1 MKKNKII
8 LGIAGATILAS
19 SAIIGDPFSIPLID
33 EGVKSYAESGTEIS
47 NVEATAT
54 LTNNASRSKKMQR
67 IDSYNINFKVKQRV
81 NAGDKITFQ
90 LSNLNGFELQN
101 KKIVLKD
108 GTTVGTVRVAN
119 GNKQGYFDV
128 NGKTYFGRNLQNDA
142 HNDSYSAT
150 FISSFDKEFNDG
162 MKNYSPDTE
171 FKTEFEIVFNE
182 AAQNYNDMELNIA
195 VENASNVLGGANKD
209 YDNIAKINY
218 NGNTLAS
225 ATYHVPAMLL
235 STTPNKVG
243 PKPTTWDNAILS
255 SNGVDS
261 ATLGTFT
268 LFNNSQPLRNGDRII
283 LESKADSNFKY
294 DIKDLHNGQILD
306 LNHSIL
312 YDTENARANDNGMYI
327 FRSGVAHMRILELST
342 DRIVLELQN
351 DIPYSEAVGFHIP
364 VTLTNNSSFNST
376 NNTYDAKE
384 YVTLFSGETND
395 PEFHKTYVVNHKM
408 TVSGVGINSSGTII
422 KKKTTQWIDES
433 TNSPIKDSI
442 ISENTEAAGTID
454 GYTFV
459 RTDTDPQTG
468 NVVHYFNK
476 NNATTQKITIY
487 QDENNHELKR
497 VNGLDSEAETIQ
509 GYKFVSES
517 LNNDGNKV
525 RIYHKLS
532 TKFVGHDG
540 STESTIKIQDGLVDK
555 EEIAGYKFDRTAEE
569 NNGDRSHH
577 YNKLKL
583 LFQDESGAKIKDPGD
598 VANSNNPGE
607 IGGYKFLRVDTD
619 SNGNKVAVYHK
630 LITKFV
636 GHDGNTESTIKT
648 QDGLVDKE
656 EIAGYKFD
664 RTAEETNG
672 DRSHHY
678 NKLKLLFQDESG
690 AKIKE
695 PGDVANE
702 NNPGEISGYKFLRV
716 DTDSNGNKV
725 AVYHKLITKF
735 VGHDGNT
742 ESTIKTQ
749 DGLVDK
755 EELAGYKFDRTTE
768 ETNGDRSHH
777 YNQLY
782 TIFQDDQGRELKRV
796 KGLYSANN
804 PETIPGYKLILVKVD
819 ENGNKIPVYHKIMT
833 KFIGHDGQT
842 ENQLK
847 VVEGLVD
854 KEEIRDYH
862 FDRSEETQNGDR
874 IHHYNRL
881 LTISRDEGGSELN
894 RTSGT
899 SASENPVEIAGYK
912 LIRVDTDEN
921 GNKIPVYH
929 KIMTEFKRRLQN
941 GDLVKIKSVDGVKK
955 QEDLPNLHYS
965 NTETLSNGD
974 VIHFYDQ
981 RYTVNKLEDGL
992 ELSRFEG
999 GISEN
1004 SAPSI
1009 IPGYKLISGPTIADN
1024 LIDRI
1029 FVYHKLITKF
1039 VGHDG
1044 QTETILKT
1052 QDGTLDKEEI
1062 KNYKFDRTEILEN
1075 GDQVHHYTQL
1085 YTIYQDDS
1093 GKELKR
1099 IKGVDNADNPE
1110 AIPGYKL
1117 LLVKV
1122 DENGNKVPIYHKIM
1136 TKFIG
1141 HDGQIEKIIKESEG
1155 TLEKET
1161 IEDYRFDRTTTE
1173 NNGDIVHHYNRLET
1187 IYKDEAGT
1195 ELKRTSGIATANSP
1209 ETIPGYKL
1217 IRVDND
1223 ENGNKI
1229 PIFHKIVTKFVGV
1242 TDSGTES
1249 VIKTSEG
1256 VVEKESF
1263 ENYRFNRSETSNNGD
1278 QIHYYNRLYTIYK
1291 GDDNKILNKVDK
1303 IIKTLFTIPRFSG
1316 YQFIKTYNDQDEN
1329 KILYYHKLITR
1340 FVGHDGE
1347 VQEEL
1352 KQVVGTLEKE
1362 NFKDYRFNRTE
1373 KENNGDRVHHYSKL
1387 YTIYKTDSGEELK
1400 RVPGL
1405 DSSNTPEEIDG
1416 YKLLRVDS
1424 DQDGNKLP
1432 IYHKKATRFLTHFG
1446 SKYSVLKEMEGTLPS
1461 ETITGQKFIRS
1472 ETLANGDTIHHYNQL
1487 YTISKDESGLE
1498 LRRTNGV
1505 DGNFNEEIPGYK
1517 LVRIDVDENGNRV
1530 PIYHKIQTKLVYKD
1544 GDEIKVIKTSDG
1556 LSEKEDLS
1564 LFKYDSTDE
1573 AENGDRLHHYH
1584 KIFTILKS
1592 ESGDEISRL
1601 EGVVEN
1607 ITIPEG
1613 YKLMTSSIDE
1623 NGNKVATLHKIQ
1635 TRFVSTD
1642 VDKLINLKVQDGLSE
1657 VEAISDY
1664 KFKST
1669 TIDPENGDRLHHYE
1683 LLFTILRDDN
1693 GNEIEKIKGLV
1704 DPKEIHGY
1712 KLIKINFDNDG
1723 NKIPVYHK
1731 IQTHFIAENKGKQET
1746 LRVID
1751 GQHDK
1756 DELKGYRFKST
1767 VINSENGDI
1776 VHNYVTLYTIM
1787 KGEDG
1792 KILKE
1797 IKGIVE
1803 PETIPGYKLLKISED
1818 ETGNKV
1824 ALLHKIQTLFVLV
1837 EDGNQKTIKR
1847 SDNVL
1852 NAEVL
1857 DGYKLIKSETN
1868 KITGDIVHY
1877 YSKIDLSTS
1886 TGNNITNDNIVKE
1899 DSVNGSTKTNQKV
1912 ADKKE
1917 AIKTGVANSDPSLA
1931 GLSLIGLVGSLGAA
1945 KLSKVRFSKK

>member
-8 LGIAGATILAS
+8 LGITSATILAS
-19 SAIIGDPFSIPLID
+19 SVILGDPFSIPLID
-33 EGVKSYAESGTEIS
+33 KGVKSYAESGAEVS
-47 NVEATAT
+47 NLEASAT
-54 LTNNASRSKKMQR
+54 LTNNASKSKKMQR

-90 LSNLNGFELQN
+90 LSNLNGFELEN

-108 GTTVGTVRVAN
+108 GTTVGTVRVVN

-150 FISSFDKEFNDG
+150 FISSFNKEFNDG

-225 ATYHVPAMLL
+225 ATYHVPAMPL
-235 STTPNKVG
+235 STTPNKVDS
-243 PKPTTWDNAILS
+243 KPTTWDNAILS
-255 SNGVDS
+255 SSGVDS

-294 DIKDLHNGQILD
+294 DIKGLHNGQILD
-306 LNHSIL
+306 LSHSIL

-364 VTLTNNSSFNST
+364 VTLTNNNAFNST

-422 KKKTTQWIDES
+422 KKKTTQWVDES
-433 TNSPIKDSI
+433 TNSPIKDSTI
-442 ISENTEAAGTID
+442 AENTEVAGTID

-476 NNATTQKITIY
+476 NNTTTQKVTIY

-525 RIYHKLS
+525 RIYHKLI

-540 STESTIKIQDGLVDK
+540 STESTIKTQDGLVDK

-598 VANSNNPGE
+598 VAN
-607 IGGYKFLRVDTD
+607 
-619 SNGNKVAVYHK
+619 A
-630 LITKFV
+630 
-636 GHDGNTESTIKT
+636 
-648 QDGLVDKE
+648 
-656 EIAGYKFD
+656 
-664 RTAEETNG
+664 
-672 DRSHHY
+672 
-678 NKLKLLFQDESG
+678 
-690 AKIKE
+690 
-695 PGDVANE
+695 

-735 VGHDGNT
+735 VGYDGST

-755 EELAGYKFDRTTE
+755 EEIAGYKFDRTAE
-768 ETNGDRSHH
+768 ENNGDRSHH

-782 TIFQDDQGRELKRV
+782 TIFQDDQGHELKRI
-796 KGLYSANN
+796 KGLDAANN

-842 ENQLK
+842 ETQLK
-847 VVEGLVD
+847 LVEGLVD
-854 KEEIRDYH
+854 KEEIKDYR
-862 FDRSEETQNGDR
+862 FDRSEEVQNGDR
-874 IHHYNRL
+874 IHHYNKL
-881 LTISRDEGGSELN
+881 LTISRDESGSELN

-981 RYTVNKLEDGL
+981 RYTVNKLEDGS

-1093 GKELKR
+1093 GKELKM

-1122 DENGNKVPIYHKIM
+1122 DENGNNVPIYHKIM

-1141 HDGQIEKIIKESEG
+1141 HDGQIEKIIKEAEG

-1173 NNGDIVHHYNRLET
+1173 NNGDVVHHYNRLET
-1187 IYKDEAGT
+1187 IYKDESGR
-1195 ELKRTSGIATANSP
+1195 ELKRTSGIATANNP

-1217 IRVDND
+1217 IRVDTD

-1229 PIFHKIVTKFVGV
+1229 PIYHKIVTKFVGV
-1242 TDSGTES
+1242 TDSGSES
-1249 VIKTSEG
+1249 LIKTSEG
-1256 VVEKESF
+1256 LVEKETF
-1263 ENYRFNRSETSNNGD
+1263 ENYRFNRTENSNNGD

-1347 VQEEL
+1347 AQEEL
-1352 KQVVGTLEKE
+1352 KQSIGTLEKE
-1362 NFKDYRFNRTE
+1362 NFKDYRFDRTE

-1387 YTIYKTDSGEELK
+1387 YTIYKTDKGEELK

-1405 DSSNTPEEIDG
+1405 DASNTPEEIDG

-1432 IYHKKATRFLTHFG
+1432 IYHKKVTRFLTHFG
-1446 SKYSVLKEMEGTLPS
+1446 FKYSILKEIEGTLPS
-1461 ETITGQKFIRS
+1461 EIIKGQKFIRS
-1472 ETLANGDTIHHYNQL
+1472 ETLLNGDTLHHYNQL

-1498 LRRTNGV
+1498 LRRSNGV
-1505 DGNFNEEIPGYK
+1505 DGNFNEEITGYK

-1544 GDEIKVIKTSDG
+1544 GDEVKVIKTSDG

-1584 KIFTILKS
+1584 KIFTILKT
-1592 ESGDEISRL
+1592 ESGDEVGRL

-1613 YKLMTSSIDE
+1613 YKLMNSSIDE
-1623 NGNKVATLHKIQ
+1623 NGNKVAILHKIQ

-1642 VDKLINLKVQDGLSE
+1642 GDNLVNLKVEDGLTEIES
-1657 VEAISDY
+1657 ITDY

-1704 DPKEIHGY
+1704 DPKEIHDY

-1731 IQTHFIAENKGKQET
+1731 IQTYFISENKGKQET
-1746 LRVID
+1746 LRIVD
-1751 GQHDK
+1751 GQQDK

>member
-8 LGIAGATILAS
+8 LGITSATILAS
-19 SAIIGDPFSIPLID
+19 SVILGDPFSIPLID
-33 EGVKSYAESGTEIS
+33 KGVKSYAESGAEVS
-47 NVEATAT
+47 NLEASAT
-54 LTNNASRSKKMQR
+54 LTNNASKSKKMQR

-90 LSNLNGFELQN
+90 LSNLNGFELEN

-108 GTTVGTVRVAN
+108 GTTVGTVRVVN

-150 FISSFDKEFNDG
+150 FISSFNKEFNDG

-225 ATYHVPAMLL
+225 ATYHVPAMPL

-255 SNGVDS
+255 SSGVDS

-294 DIKDLHNGQILD
+294 DIKGLHNGQILD
-306 LNHSIL
+306 LSHSIL

-364 VTLTNNSSFNST
+364 VTLTNNNAFNST

-422 KKKTTQWIDES
+422 KKKTTQWVDES
-433 TNSPIKDSI
+433 TNSPIKDSTI
-442 ISENTEAAGTID
+442 AENTEVAGTID

-476 NNATTQKITIY
+476 NNTTTQKVTIY

-525 RIYHKLS
+525 RIYHKLI

-540 STESTIKIQDGLVDK
+540 STESTIKTQDGLVDK
-555 EEIAGYKFDRTAEE
+555 EEIAGYKFDRTVEE

-607 IGGYKFLRVDTD
+607 I
-619 SNGNKVAVYHK
+619 
-630 LITKFV
+630 
-636 GHDGNTESTIKT
+636 
-648 QDGLVDKE
+648 
-656 EIAGYKFD
+656 
-664 RTAEETNG
+664 
-672 DRSHHY
+672 
-678 NKLKLLFQDESG
+678 
-690 AKIKE
+690 
-695 PGDVANE
+695 
-702 NNPGEISGYKFLRV
+702 SGYKFLRV

-735 VGHDGNT
+735 VGHDGSD
-742 ESTIKTQ
+742 ESIIKTQ

-755 EELAGYKFDRTTE
+755 EEIAGYKFDRTAE
-768 ETNGDRSHH
+768 ENNGDRSHH

-782 TIFQDDQGRELKRV
+782 TIFQDDQGHELKRI
-796 KGLYSANN
+796 KGLDAANN

-842 ENQLK
+842 ETQLK
-847 VVEGLVD
+847 LVEGLVD
-854 KEEIRDYH
+854 KEEIKDYR
-862 FDRSEETQNGDR
+862 FDRSEEVQNGDR
-874 IHHYNRL
+874 IHHYNKL
-881 LTISRDEGGSELN
+881 LTISRDESGSELN

-981 RYTVNKLEDGL
+981 RYTVNKLEDGS

-1122 DENGNKVPIYHKIM
+1122 DENGNNVPIYHKIM

-1141 HDGQIEKIIKESEG
+1141 HDGQIEKIIKEAEG

-1173 NNGDIVHHYNRLET
+1173 NNGDVVHHYNRLET
-1187 IYKDEAGT
+1187 IYKDESGR
-1195 ELKRTSGIATANSP
+1195 ELKRTSGIATANNP

-1217 IRVDND
+1217 IRVDTD

-1229 PIFHKIVTKFVGV
+1229 PIYHKIVTKFVGV
-1242 TDSGTES
+1242 TDSGSES
-1249 VIKTSEG
+1249 LIKTSEG
-1256 VVEKESF
+1256 LVEKETF
-1263 ENYRFNRSETSNNGD
+1263 ENYRFNRTENSNNGD

-1347 VQEEL
+1347 AQEEL
-1352 KQVVGTLEKE
+1352 KQSIGTLEKE
-1362 NFKDYRFNRTE
+1362 NFKDYRFDRTE

-1387 YTIYKTDSGEELK
+1387 YTIYKTDKGEELK

-1405 DSSNTPEEIDG
+1405 DASNTPEEIDG

-1461 ETITGQKFIRS
+1461 EIIKGQKFIRS
-1472 ETLANGDTIHHYNQL
+1472 ETLLNGDTLHHYNQL

-1498 LRRTNGV
+1498 LRRSNGV
-1505 DGNFNEEIPGYK
+1505 DGNFNEEITGYK

-1544 GDEIKVIKTSDG
+1544 GDEVKVIKTSDG

-1584 KIFTILKS
+1584 KIFTILKT
-1592 ESGDEISRL
+1592 ESGDEVGRL

-1613 YKLMTSSIDE
+1613 YKLMNSSIDE
-1623 NGNKVATLHKIQ
+1623 NSNKVAILHKIQ

-1642 VDKLINLKVQDGLSE
+1642 GDNLVNLKVEDGLTEIES
-1657 VEAISDY
+1657 ITDY

-1693 GNEIEKIKGLV
+1693 GNEIEKLKGLV
-1704 DPKEIHGY
+1704 DPKEIHDY

-1731 IQTHFIAENKGKQET
+1731 IQTYFISENKGKQET
-1746 LRVID
+1746 LRIVD
-1751 GQHDK
+1751 GQQDK

>member
-8 LGIAGATILAS
+8 LGITGATILAS
-19 SAIIGDPFSIPLID
+19 SVILGDPFFIPLID
-33 EGVKSYAESGTEIS
+33 EGVKSYAESGAEIS
-47 NVEATAT
+47 NVEASAT
-54 LTNNASRSKKMQR
+54 LTNNASKSKKMQR

-90 LSNLNGFELQN
+90 LSNLNGFELEN
-101 KKIVLKD
+101 KKIILKD
-108 GTTVGTVRVAN
+108 GTTVGTVRVVN

-150 FISSFDKEFNDG
+150 FISNFDKEFNDG

-182 AAQNYNDMELNIA
+182 AAPNYNDMELNIA

-225 ATYHVPAMLL
+225 ATYHVPAMPL

-255 SNGVDS
+255 SSGVDS

-294 DIKDLHNGQILD
+294 DIQGLHNGQILD
-306 LNHSIL
+306 LSHSIL

-364 VTLTNNSSFNST
+364 VTLTNNNAFNST

-422 KKKTTQWIDES
+422 KKKTTQWVDES
-433 TNSPIKDSI
+433 TNSPIKDSTI
-442 ISENTEAAGTID
+442 AENTEAAGTID

-476 NNATTQKITIY
+476 NNTTTQKVTIY

-509 GYKFVSES
+509 GHKFVSES

-525 RIYHKLS
+525 RIYHKLI

-540 STESTIKIQDGLVDK
+540 STESTIKTQDGLVDK

-583 LFQDESGAKIKDPGD
+583 LFQDESGAKIK
-598 VANSNNPGE
+598 
-607 IGGYKFLRVDTD
+607 
-619 SNGNKVAVYHK
+619 
-630 LITKFV
+630 
-636 GHDGNTESTIKT
+636 
-648 QDGLVDKE
+648 
-656 EIAGYKFD
+656 
-664 RTAEETNG
+664 
-672 DRSHHY
+672 
-678 NKLKLLFQDESG
+678 
-690 AKIKE
+690 E
-695 PGDVANE
+695 PGDIANA

-755 EELAGYKFDRTTE
+755 DELAGYKFDRTAE
-768 ETNGDRSHH
+768 EANGDRSHH
-777 YNQLY
+777 YNKLKLL
-782 TIFQDDQGRELKRV
+782 FQDESGAKIKEPGDV
-796 KGLYSANN
+796 ANANN
-804 PETIPGYKLILVKVD
+804 PGEISGYKFLRVD
-819 ENGNKIPVYHKIMT
+819 TDSNGNKVAVYHKLIT
-833 KFIGHDGQT
+833 KFVGHDGQT

-847 VVEGLVD
+847 AVEGLVD

-899 SASENPVEIAGYK
+899 EASNNPEVISGYK

-929 KIMTEFKRRLQN
+929 KIVTEFKRRLQS
-941 GDLVKIKSVDGVKK
+941 GDLVTVKSANGVAEK
-955 QEDLPNLHYS
+955 ELIPNLMFDK
-965 NTETLSNGD
+965 TETLSNGD
-974 VIHFYDQ
+974 IIHYYNQ
-981 RYTVNKLEDGL
+981 LYTINKSEDGV

-999 GISEN
+999 GIFEN
-1004 SAPSI
+1004 SSSSI
-1009 IPGYKLISGPTIADN
+1009 IKGYKMVSGPTTESN
-1024 LIDRI
+1024 GDRVFI
-1029 FVYHKLITKF
+1029 YHKLITKF

-1075 GDQVHHYTQL
+1075 GDQVHHYIQL

-1141 HDGQIEKIIKESEG
+1141 HDGQIEKIIKEAEG

-1187 IYKDEAGT
+1187 IYKDESGK
-1195 ELKRTSGIATANSP
+1195 ELKRISGTAAANNP

-1217 IRVDND
+1217 IRVDTD

-1352 KQVVGTLEKE
+1352 KQAVGTLEKE

-1387 YTIYKTDSGEELK
+1387 YTIYKTDKGEELK
-1400 RVPGL
+1400 RIPGL

-1432 IYHKKATRFLTHFG
+1432 IYHKKVTRFLTHFG

-1573 AENGDRLHHYH
+1573 AENSDRLHHYH

-1642 VDKLINLKVQDGLSE
+1642 GDKLINLKVQDGLSE

-1731 IQTHFIAENKGKQET
+1731 IQTHFITEDKGKQET
-1746 LRVID
+1746 LKVLD
-1751 GQHDK
+1751 GNK
-1756 DELKGYRFKST
+1756 EKEELKGYRFKST
-1767 VINSENGDI
+1767 VINSENGDT
-1776 VHNYVTLYTIM
+1776 VHNYITLYTII
-1787 KGEDG
+1787 KGENG
-1792 KILKE
+1792 EILKE
-1797 IKGIVE
+1797 IKGLVD
-1803 PETIPGYKLLKISED
+1803 PETIPGYKLLKVSED
-1818 ETGNKV
+1818 ASGNKV
-1824 ALLHKIQTLFVLV
+1824 ALLHKIKTLFVLV
-1837 EDGNQKTIKR
+1837 ENGKQKTIKTAN
-1847 SDNVL
+1847 SAL
-1852 NAEVL
+1852 NSEDL

-1877 YSKIDLSTS
+1877 YSKIELSS
-1886 TGNNITNDNIVKE
+1886 DNNNITTNNVKE
-1899 DSVNGSTKTNQKV
+1899 DSINNPNKSTVKT

>member
-8 LGIAGATILAS
+8 LGITGATILAS
-19 SAIIGDPFSIPLID
+19 SVILGDPFSIPLID
-33 EGVKSYAESGTEIS
+33 EGVKSYAESGTEVS
-47 NVEATAT
+47 NVEASAT
-54 LTNNASRSKKMQR
+54 LTNNASKSKKMQR

-90 LSNLNGFELQN
+90 LSNLNGFELEN
-101 KKIVLKD
+101 KKIILKD
-108 GTTVGTVRVAN
+108 GTTVGTVRVVN

-142 HNDSYSAT
+142 HNDSYSAI
-150 FISSFDKEFNDG
+150 FISNFDKEFNDG

-225 ATYHVPAMLL
+225 ATYHVPAMPL

-255 SNGVDS
+255 SSGVDS

-294 DIKDLHNGQILD
+294 DIKGLHNGQILD
-306 LNHSIL
+306 LSHSIL

-364 VTLTNNSSFNST
+364 VTLTNNNAFNST

-422 KKKTTQWIDES
+422 KKKTTQWVDES
-433 TNSPIKDSI
+433 TNSPIKDSTI
-442 ISENTEAAGTID
+442 AENTEVAGTID

-476 NNATTQKITIY
+476 NNTTTQKVTIY

-525 RIYHKLS
+525 RIYHKLI

-540 STESTIKIQDGLVDK
+540 STESTIKTQDGLVDK

-598 VANSNNPGE
+598 VAN
-607 IGGYKFLRVDTD
+607 
-619 SNGNKVAVYHK
+619 A
-630 LITKFV
+630 
-636 GHDGNTESTIKT
+636 
-648 QDGLVDKE
+648 
-656 EIAGYKFD
+656 
-664 RTAEETNG
+664 
-672 DRSHHY
+672 
-678 NKLKLLFQDESG
+678 
-690 AKIKE
+690 
-695 PGDVANE
+695 

-735 VGHDGNT
+735 VGHDGST

-755 EELAGYKFDRTTE
+755 EEIAGYKFDRTAE
-768 ETNGDRSHH
+768 ENNGDRSHH
-777 YNQLY
+777 YNKLKLL
-782 TIFQDDQGRELKRV
+782 FQDESGAKIKEPGDV
-796 KGLYSANN
+796 ANANN
-804 PETIPGYKLILVKVD
+804 PGEISGYKFLRVD
-819 ENGNKIPVYHKIMT
+819 TDSNGNKVAVYHKLIT
-833 KFIGHDGQT
+833 KFVGHDGQT

-847 VVEGLVD
+847 AVEGLVD

-899 SASENPVEIAGYK
+899 EASNNPEVISGYK

-929 KIMTEFKRRLQN
+929 KIVTEFKRRLQS
-941 GDLVKIKSVDGVKK
+941 GDLVTVKSANGVAEK
-955 QEDLPNLHYS
+955 ELIPNLMFDK
-965 NTETLSNGD
+965 TETLSNGD
-974 VIHFYDQ
+974 IIHYYNQ
-981 RYTVNKLEDGL
+981 LYTINKSEDGV

-999 GISEN
+999 GIFEN
-1004 SAPSI
+1004 SSSSI
-1009 IPGYKLISGPTIADN
+1009 IKGYKMVSGPTTESN
-1024 LIDRI
+1024 GDRVFI
-1029 FVYHKLITKF
+1029 YHKLITKF
-1039 VGHDG
+1039 IGHDG
-1044 QTETILKT
+1044 QAETILKT

-1122 DENGNKVPIYHKIM
+1122 DENGNNVPIYHKIM

-1141 HDGQIEKIIKESEG
+1141 HDGQIEKIIKEAEG

-1161 IEDYRFDRTTTE
+1161 IEDYRFDRTTSE
-1173 NNGDIVHHYNRLET
+1173 NNGDVVHHYNRLE
-1187 IYKDEAGT
+1187 
-1195 ELKRTSGIATANSP
+1195 R
-1209 ETIPGYKL
+1209 
-1217 IRVDND
+1217 
-1223 ENGNKI
+1223 
-1229 PIFHKIVTKFVGV
+1229 
-1242 TDSGTES
+1242 
-1249 VIKTSEG
+1249 
-1256 VVEKESF
+1256 
-1263 ENYRFNRSETSNNGD
+1263 
-1278 QIHYYNRLYTIYK
+1278 
-1291 GDDNKILNKVDK
+1291 
-1303 IIKTLFTIPRFSG
+1303 
-1316 YQFIKTYNDQDEN
+1316 
-1329 KILYYHKLITR
+1329 
-1340 FVGHDGE
+1340 
-1347 VQEEL
+1347 
-1352 KQVVGTLEKE
+1352 
-1362 NFKDYRFNRTE
+1362 
-1373 KENNGDRVHHYSKL
+1373 
-1387 YTIYKTDSGEELK
+1387 
-1400 RVPGL
+1400 
-1405 DSSNTPEEIDG
+1405 
-1416 YKLLRVDS
+1416 
-1424 DQDGNKLP
+1424 
-1432 IYHKKATRFLTHFG
+1432 
-1446 SKYSVLKEMEGTLPS
+1446 
-1461 ETITGQKFIRS
+1461 
-1472 ETLANGDTIHHYNQL
+1472 
-1487 YTISKDESGLE
+1487 
-1498 LRRTNGV
+1498 
-1505 DGNFNEEIPGYK
+1505 
-1517 LVRIDVDENGNRV
+1517 
-1530 PIYHKIQTKLVYKD
+1530 
-1544 GDEIKVIKTSDG
+1544 
-1556 LSEKEDLS
+1556 
-1564 LFKYDSTDE
+1564 
-1573 AENGDRLHHYH
+1573 
-1584 KIFTILKS
+1584 
-1592 ESGDEISRL
+1592 
-1601 EGVVEN
+1601 
-1607 ITIPEG
+1607 
-1613 YKLMTSSIDE
+1613 
-1623 NGNKVATLHKIQ
+1623 
-1635 TRFVSTD
+1635 
-1642 VDKLINLKVQDGLSE
+1642 
-1657 VEAISDY
+1657 
-1664 KFKST
+1664 
-1669 TIDPENGDRLHHYE
+1669 
-1683 LLFTILRDDN
+1683 
-1693 GNEIEKIKGLV
+1693 
-1704 DPKEIHGY
+1704 
-1712 KLIKINFDNDG
+1712 
-1723 NKIPVYHK
+1723 
-1731 IQTHFIAENKGKQET
+1731 
-1746 LRVID
+1746 
-1751 GQHDK
+1751 
-1756 DELKGYRFKST
+1756 
-1767 VINSENGDI
+1767 
-1776 VHNYVTLYTIM
+1776 
-1787 KGEDG
+1787 
-1792 KILKE
+1792 
-1797 IKGIVE
+1797 
-1803 PETIPGYKLLKISED
+1803 
-1818 ETGNKV
+1818 
-1824 ALLHKIQTLFVLV
+1824 
-1837 EDGNQKTIKR
+1837 
-1847 SDNVL
+1847 
-1852 NAEVL
+1852 
-1857 DGYKLIKSETN
+1857 
-1868 KITGDIVHY
+1868 
-1877 YSKIDLSTS
+1877 
-1886 TGNNITNDNIVKE
+1886 
-1899 DSVNGSTKTNQKV
+1899 
-1912 ADKKE
+1912 
-1917 AIKTGVANSDPSLA
+1917 
-1931 GLSLIGLVGSLGAA
+1931 
-1945 KLSKVRFSKK
+1945 

>member
-8 LGIAGATILAS
+8 LGITSATILAS
-19 SAIIGDPFSIPLID
+19 SVILGDPFFIPLID
-33 EGVKSYAESGTEIS
+33 EGVKSYAESGAEVS
-47 NVEATAT
+47 NVEASAT
-54 LTNNASRSKKMQR
+54 LTNNASKSKKMQR

-90 LSNLNGFELQN
+90 LSNLNGFELEN

-108 GTTVGTVRVAN
+108 GTTVGTVRVVN

-225 ATYHVPAMLL
+225 ATYHVPAMPL

-255 SNGVDS
+255 SSGVDS

-294 DIKDLHNGQILD
+294 DIKGLHNGQILD
-306 LNHSIL
+306 LSHSIL

-364 VTLTNNSSFNST
+364 VTLTNNNAFNST

-422 KKKTTQWIDES
+422 KKKTTQWVDES
-433 TNSPIKDSI
+433 TNSPIKDSTI
-442 ISENTEAAGTID
+442 AENTEVAGTID

-476 NNATTQKITIY
+476 NNTTTQKVTIY

-525 RIYHKLS
+525 RIYHKLI

-540 STESTIKIQDGLVDK
+540 NTESTIKTQDGLVDK

-583 LFQDESGAKIKDPGD
+583 LFQDESGAKIKEPGD
-598 VANSNNPGE
+598 VANANNPGE
-607 IGGYKFLRVDTD
+607 ISGYKFLRVDIDSNGNKVAVYHKLITKFVGHDGSTESTIKTQDGLVDKEEIAGYKFDRTAEENNGDRSHHYNKLKLLFQDESGAKIKEPGDVANANNPGEISGYKFLRVYTD

-648 QDGLVDKE
+648 QDGLIDKE

-664 RTAEETNG
+664 RTAEEN
-672 DRSHHY
+672 
-678 NKLKLLFQDESG
+678 
-690 AKIKE
+690 
-695 PGDVANE
+695 
-702 NNPGEISGYKFLRV
+702 
-716 DTDSNGNKV
+716 
-725 AVYHKLITKF
+725 
-735 VGHDGNT
+735 
-742 ESTIKTQ
+742 
-749 DGLVDK
+749 
-755 EELAGYKFDRTTE
+755 
-768 ETNGDRSHH
+768 NGDRSHH

-782 TIFQDDQGRELKRV
+782 TIFQDDQGHELKRV
-796 KGLYSANN
+796 KGLDAANN

-819 ENGNKIPVYHKIMT
+819 ENGNKIPVYHKIIT

-847 VVEGLVD
+847 LVEGLAD
-854 KEEIRDYH
+854 KEEIKDYH
-862 FDRSEETQNGDR
+862 FDRSEEAQNGDR
-874 IHHYNRL
+874 IHHYSRL
-881 LTISRDEGGSELN
+881 LTISKDEGGTELN

-941 GDLVKIKSVDGVKK
+941 GNLVTVKSANGVAEK
-955 QEDLPNLHYS
+955 ELIPNLMFDK
-965 NTETLSNGD
+965 TETLSNGD
-974 VIHFYDQ
+974 VIHYYNQ
-981 RYTVNKLEDGL
+981 LYTINKSEDGI
-992 ELSRFEG
+992 ELSRVEG
-999 GISEN
+999 GIFEN
-1004 SAPSI
+1004 SPSSI
-1009 IPGYKLISGPTIADN
+1009 IKGYKMISGPTTESN
-1024 LIDRI
+1024 GDRVFI
-1029 FVYHKLITKF
+1029 YHKLITKF
-1039 VGHDG
+1039 IGHDG
-1044 QTETILKT
+1044 QAETILKT

-1075 GDQVHHYTQL
+1075 GDQVHHYIQL

-1141 HDGQIEKIIKESEG
+1141 HDGQIEKIIKEAEG

-1161 IEDYRFDRTTTE
+1161 IEDYRFDRTISE
-1173 NNGDIVHHYNRLET
+1173 NNGDVVHHYNRLET
-1187 IYKDEAGT
+1187 IYKDESGK
-1195 ELKRTSGIATANSP
+1195 ELKRISGTATANSP

-1217 IRVDND
+1217 IRVDTD

-1352 KQVVGTLEKE
+1352 KQAVGTLEKE

-1405 DSSNTPEEIDG
+1405 DSSNSPEEIDG

-1432 IYHKKATRFLTHFG
+1432 IYHKKVTRFLTHFG
-1446 SKYSVLKEMEGTLPS
+1446 SKFSILKEMEGTLPS
-1461 ETITGQKFIRS
+1461 ETIKGQKFIRS

-1517 LVRIDVDENGNRV
+1517 LVRIDIDENGNRV

-1544 GDEIKVIKTSDG
+1544 GDKIKVIKTSDG

-1613 YKLMTSSIDE
+1613 YKLMASSMDE
-1623 NGNKVATLHKIQ
+1623 NGNKVAILHKIQ

-1642 VDKLINLKVQDGLSE
+1642 GDKLINLKVQDGLSE
-1657 VEAISDY
+1657 VESFSDY

-1669 TIDPENGDRLHHYE
+1669 TVDSENGDRLHHYE
-1683 LLFTILRDDN
+1683 ILFTILQDDK
-1693 GNEIEKIKGLV
+1693 GNEIERLKGLV
-1704 DPKEIHGY
+1704 EPKDIPGY
-1712 KLIKINFDNDG
+1712 KLVKTIFDKDG

-1731 IQTHFIAENKGKQET
+1731 IQTYFITEDKGKQET
-1746 LRVID
+1746 LKVLD
-1751 GQHDK
+1751 GNK
-1756 DELKGYRFKST
+1756 EKEELKGYRFKST
-1767 VINSENGDI
+1767 VINSENGDT
-1776 VHNYVTLYTIM
+1776 VHNYITLYTII
-1787 KGEDG
+1787 KGENG
-1792 KILKE
+1792 EILKE
-1797 IKGIVE
+1797 IKGLVD
-1803 PETIPGYKLLKISED
+1803 PETILGYKLLKVSED
-1818 ETGNKV
+1818 GSGNKV
-1824 ALLHKIQTLFVLV
+1824 ALLHKIKTLFVLV
-1837 EDGNQKTIKR
+1837 ENGKQKTIKTAD
-1847 SDNVL
+1847 SAL
-1852 NAEVL
+1852 NSEDL

-1877 YSKIDLSTS
+1877 YIKIELSS
-1886 TGNNITNDNIVKE
+1886 DNNITTNNVKE
-1899 DSVNGSTKTNQKV
+1899 DSINNPNKSTVKT

-1917 AIKTGVANSDPSLA
+1917 AIKTGVANSDPSFA
-1931 GLSLIGLVGSLGAA
+1931 GLSLIGLVGSLGVA

>member
-8 LGIAGATILAS
+8 LGITSATILAS
-19 SAIIGDPFSIPLID
+19 SVILGDPFSIPLID
-33 EGVKSYAESGTEIS
+33 KGVKSYAESGAEVS
-47 NVEATAT
+47 NLEASAT
-54 LTNNASRSKKMQR
+54 LTNNASKSKKMQR

-90 LSNLNGFELQN
+90 LSNLNGFELEN

-108 GTTVGTVRVAN
+108 GTTVGTVRVVN

-150 FISSFDKEFNDG
+150 FISSFNKEFNDG

-225 ATYHVPAMLL
+225 ATYHVPAMPL
-235 STTPNKVG
+235 STTPNKVDS
-243 PKPTTWDNAILS
+243 KPTTWDNAILS
-255 SNGVDS
+255 SSGVDS

-294 DIKDLHNGQILD
+294 DIKGLHNGQILD
-306 LNHSIL
+306 LSHSIL

-364 VTLTNNSSFNST
+364 VTLTNNNAFNST

-422 KKKTTQWIDES
+422 KKKTTQWVDES
-433 TNSPIKDSI
+433 TNSPIKDSTI
-442 ISENTEAAGTID
+442 AENTEVAGTID

-476 NNATTQKITIY
+476 NNTTTQKVTIY

-525 RIYHKLS
+525 RIYHKLI

-540 STESTIKIQDGLVDK
+540 STESTIKTQDGLVDK

-598 VANSNNPGE
+598 VAN
-607 IGGYKFLRVDTD
+607 
-619 SNGNKVAVYHK
+619 A
-630 LITKFV
+630 
-636 GHDGNTESTIKT
+636 
-648 QDGLVDKE
+648 
-656 EIAGYKFD
+656 
-664 RTAEETNG
+664 
-672 DRSHHY
+672 
-678 NKLKLLFQDESG
+678 
-690 AKIKE
+690 
-695 PGDVANE
+695 

-735 VGHDGNT
+735 VGHDGST

-755 EELAGYKFDRTTE
+755 EEIAGYKFDRTAE
-768 ETNGDRSHH
+768 ENNGDRSHH

-782 TIFQDDQGRELKRV
+782 TIFQDDQGHELKRI
-796 KGLYSANN
+796 KGLDAANN

-842 ENQLK
+842 ETQLK
-847 VVEGLVD
+847 LVEGLVD
-854 KEEIRDYH
+854 KEEIKDYR
-862 FDRSEETQNGDR
+862 FDRSEEVQNGDR
-874 IHHYNRL
+874 IHHYNKL
-881 LTISRDEGGSELN
+881 LTISRDESGSELN

-981 RYTVNKLEDGL
+981 RYTVNKLEDGS

-1093 GKELKR
+1093 GKELKM

-1122 DENGNKVPIYHKIM
+1122 DENGNNVPIYHKIM

-1141 HDGQIEKIIKESEG
+1141 HDGQIEKIIKEAEG

-1173 NNGDIVHHYNRLET
+1173 NNGDVVHHYNRLET
-1187 IYKDEAGT
+1187 IYKDESGR
-1195 ELKRTSGIATANSP
+1195 ELKRTSGIATANNP

-1217 IRVDND
+1217 IRVDTD

-1229 PIFHKIVTKFVGV
+1229 PIYHKIVTKFVGV
-1242 TDSGTES
+1242 TDSGSES
-1249 VIKTSEG
+1249 LIKTSEG
-1256 VVEKESF
+1256 LVEKETF
-1263 ENYRFNRSETSNNGD
+1263 ENYRFNRTENSNNGD

-1347 VQEEL
+1347 AQEEL
-1352 KQVVGTLEKE
+1352 KQSIGTLEKE
-1362 NFKDYRFNRTE
+1362 NFKDYRFDRTE

-1387 YTIYKTDSGEELK
+1387 YTIYKTDKGEELK

-1405 DSSNTPEEIDG
+1405 DASNTPEEIDG

-1432 IYHKKATRFLTHFG
+1432 IYHKKVTRFLTHFG
-1446 SKYSVLKEMEGTLPS
+1446 FKYSILKEIEGTLPS
-1461 ETITGQKFIRS
+1461 EIIKGQKFIRS
-1472 ETLANGDTIHHYNQL
+1472 ETLLNGDTLHHYNQL

-1498 LRRTNGV
+1498 LRRSNGV
-1505 DGNFNEEIPGYK
+1505 DGNFNEEITGYK

-1544 GDEIKVIKTSDG
+1544 GDEVKVIKTSDG

-1584 KIFTILKS
+1584 KIFTILKT
-1592 ESGDEISRL
+1592 ESGDEVGRL

-1613 YKLMTSSIDE
+1613 YKLMNSSIDE
-1623 NGNKVATLHKIQ
+1623 NGNKVAILHKIQ

-1642 VDKLINLKVQDGLSE
+1642 GDNLVNLKVEDGLTEIES
-1657 VEAISDY
+1657 ITDY

-1704 DPKEIHGY
+1704 DPKEIHDY

-1731 IQTHFIAENKGKQET
+1731 IQTYFISENKGKQET
-1746 LRVID
+1746 LRIVD
-1751 GQHDK
+1751 GQQDK

>member
-8 LGIAGATILAS
+8 LGITGATILAS
-19 SAIIGDPFSIPLID
+19 SVILGDPFFIPLID
-33 EGVKSYAESGTEIS
+33 EGVKSYAESGAEIS
-47 NVEATAT
+47 NVEASAT
-54 LTNNASRSKKMQR
+54 LTNNASKSKKMQR

-90 LSNLNGFELQN
+90 LSNLNGFELEN
-101 KKIVLKD
+101 KKIILKD
-108 GTTVGTVRVAN
+108 GTTVGTVRVVN

-150 FISSFDKEFNDG
+150 FISNFDKEFNDG

-182 AAQNYNDMELNIA
+182 AAPNYNDMELNIA

-225 ATYHVPAMLL
+225 ATYHVPAMPL

-255 SNGVDS
+255 SSGVDS

-294 DIKDLHNGQILD
+294 DIQGLHNGQILD
-306 LNHSIL
+306 LSHSIL

-364 VTLTNNSSFNST
+364 VTLTNNNAFNST

-422 KKKTTQWIDES
+422 KKKTTQWVDES
-433 TNSPIKDSI
+433 TNSPIKDSTI
-442 ISENTEAAGTID
+442 AENTEAAGTID

-476 NNATTQKITIY
+476 NNTTTQKVTIY

-509 GYKFVSES
+509 GHKFVSES

-525 RIYHKLS
+525 RIYHKLI

-540 STESTIKIQDGLVDK
+540 STESTIKTQDGLVDK

-583 LFQDESGAKIKDPGD
+583 LFQDESGAKIK
-598 VANSNNPGE
+598 
-607 IGGYKFLRVDTD
+607 
-619 SNGNKVAVYHK
+619 
-630 LITKFV
+630 
-636 GHDGNTESTIKT
+636 
-648 QDGLVDKE
+648 
-656 EIAGYKFD
+656 
-664 RTAEETNG
+664 
-672 DRSHHY
+672 
-678 NKLKLLFQDESG
+678 
-690 AKIKE
+690 E
-695 PGDVANE
+695 PGDIANA

-755 EELAGYKFDRTTE
+755 DELAGYKFDRTAE
-768 ETNGDRSHH
+768 EANGDRSHH
-777 YNQLY
+777 YNKLKLL
-782 TIFQDDQGRELKRV
+782 FQDESGAKIKEPGDV
-796 KGLYSANN
+796 ANANN
-804 PETIPGYKLILVKVD
+804 PGEISGYKFLRVD
-819 ENGNKIPVYHKIMT
+819 TDSNGNKVAVYHKLIT
-833 KFIGHDGQT
+833 KFVGHDGQT

-847 VVEGLVD
+847 AVEGLVD

-899 SASENPVEIAGYK
+899 EASNNPEVISGYK

-929 KIMTEFKRRLQN
+929 KIVTEFKRRLQS
-941 GDLVKIKSVDGVKK
+941 GDLVTVKSANGVAEK
-955 QEDLPNLHYS
+955 ELIPNLMFDK
-965 NTETLSNGD
+965 TETLSNGD
-974 VIHFYDQ
+974 IIHYYNQ
-981 RYTVNKLEDGL
+981 LYTINKSEDGV

-999 GISEN
+999 GIFEN
-1004 SAPSI
+1004 SSSSI
-1009 IPGYKLISGPTIADN
+1009 IKGYKMVSGPTTESN
-1024 LIDRI
+1024 GDRVFI
-1029 FVYHKLITKF
+1029 YHKLITKF

-1075 GDQVHHYTQL
+1075 GDQVHHYIQL

-1141 HDGQIEKIIKESEG
+1141 HDGQIEKIIKEAEG

-1187 IYKDEAGT
+1187 IYKDESGK
-1195 ELKRTSGIATANSP
+1195 ELKRISGTAAANNP

-1217 IRVDND
+1217 IRVDTD

-1352 KQVVGTLEKE
+1352 KQAVGTLEKE

-1405 DSSNTPEEIDG
+1405 DSSNSPEEIDG

-1432 IYHKKATRFLTHFG
+1432 IYHKKVTRFLTHFG
-1446 SKYSVLKEMEGTLPS
+1446 SKFSILKEMEGTSPS
-1461 ETITGQKFIRS
+1461 EIIKGQKFIRS

-1573 AENGDRLHHYH
+1573 AENSDRLHHYH

-1642 VDKLINLKVQDGLSE
+1642 GDKLINLKVQDGLSE

-1731 IQTHFIAENKGKQET
+1731 IQTHFITEDKGKQET
-1746 LRVID
+1746 LKVLD
-1751 GQHDK
+1751 GNK
-1756 DELKGYRFKST
+1756 EKEELKGYRFKST
-1767 VINSENGDI
+1767 VINSENGDT
-1776 VHNYVTLYTIM
+1776 VHNYITLYTII
-1787 KGEDG
+1787 KGENG
-1792 KILKE
+1792 EILKE
-1797 IKGIVE
+1797 IKGLVD
-1803 PETIPGYKLLKISED
+1803 PETIPGYKLLKVSED
-1818 ETGNKV
+1818 ASGNKV
-1824 ALLHKIQTLFVLV
+1824 ALLHKIKTLFVLV
-1837 EDGNQKTIKR
+1837 ENGKQKTIKTAD
-1847 SDNVL
+1847 SAL
-1852 NAEVL
+1852 NSEDL

-1877 YSKIDLSTS
+1877 YSKIELSS
-1886 TGNNITNDNIVKE
+1886 DNNITTNNVKE
-1899 DSVNGSTKTNQKV
+1899 DSINNPNKSTVKT

-1917 AIKTGVANSDPSLA
+1917 AIKTGVANSDPSFA

>member
-33 EGVKSYAESGTEIS
+33 EGVKSYAESGTEVS
-47 NVEATAT
+47 NVEASAT
-54 LTNNASRSKKMQR
+54 LTNNASKSEKTQR

-90 LSNLNGFELQN
+90 LSNLNGFELLN

-225 ATYHVPAMLL
+225 ATYHVPAIPL
-235 STTPNKVG
+235 STTPNKVDS
-243 PKPTTWDNAILS
+243 KPTTWDHAILS
-255 SNGVDS
+255 ASGVDS

-306 LNHSIL
+306 LSHSLL
-312 YDTENARANDNGMYI
+312 YDTENARANDNGMYV
-327 FRSGVAHMRILELST
+327 FRSGVAHMRILELSS

-351 DIPYSEAVGFHIP
+351 DLPYSEAVGFHIP
-364 VTLTNNSSFNST
+364 VTLTNNNAFNST

-422 KKKTTQWIDES
+422 KKKTTQWVDES
-433 TNSPIKDSI
+433 TNSPIKDSTI
-442 ISENTEAAGTID
+442 AENTEAAGTID

-476 NNATTQKITIY
+476 NNTTTQKVTIY

-525 RIYHKLS
+525 RIYHKLI

-540 STESTIKIQDGLVDK
+540 S
-555 EEIAGYKFDRTAEE
+555 
-569 NNGDRSHH
+569 
-577 YNKLKL
+577 
-583 LFQDESGAKIKDPGD
+583 
-598 VANSNNPGE
+598 
-607 IGGYKFLRVDTD
+607 
-619 SNGNKVAVYHK
+619 
-630 LITKFV
+630 
-636 GHDGNTESTIKT
+636 TESTIKT

-695 PGDVANE
+695 PGDVANA

-735 VGHDGNT
+735 VGHDGST

-755 EELAGYKFDRTTE
+755 EEIVGYKFDRTAE
-768 ETNGDRSHH
+768 ENNGDRSHH

-782 TIFQDDQGRELKRV
+782 TIFQDDQGHELKRV
-796 KGLYSANN
+796 KGLDAANN

-881 LTISRDEGGSELN
+881 LTIFRDEGGSELN

-899 SASENPVEIAGYK
+899 EASNNPEVISGYK

-929 KIMTEFKRRLQN
+929 KIVTEFKRRLQN

-981 RYTVNKLEDGL
+981 RYTVNKLEDGS

-1009 IPGYKLISGPTIADN
+1009 ISGYKLISGPTIADN

-1187 IYKDEAGT
+1187 IYKDEAGK
-1195 ELKRTSGIATANSP
+1195 ELKRTSGIATANNP

-1217 IRVDND
+1217 IRVDTD

-1229 PIFHKIVTKFVGV
+1229 PIYHKIVTKFVGV
-1242 TDSGTES
+1242 TDSGSES
-1249 VIKTSEG
+1249 LIKTSEG
-1256 VVEKESF
+1256 LVEKETF
-1263 ENYRFNRSETSNNGD
+1263 ENYRFGRTENSNNGD

-1347 VQEEL
+1347 AQEEL
-1352 KQVVGTLEKE
+1352 KQSIGTLEKE
-1362 NFKDYRFNRTE
+1362 NFKDYRFDRTE

-1387 YTIYKTDSGEELK
+1387 YTIYKTDKGEELK

-1405 DSSNTPEEIDG
+1405 DASNTPEEIDG

-1461 ETITGQKFIRS
+1461 EIIKGQKFIRS
-1472 ETLANGDTIHHYNQL
+1472 ETLLNGDTLHHYNQL

-1498 LRRTNGV
+1498 LRRSNGV
-1505 DGNFNEEIPGYK
+1505 DGNFNEEITGYK

-1530 PIYHKIQTKLVYKD
+1530 PIYHKIQTKLVYKN

-1584 KIFTILKS
+1584 KIFTILKT
-1592 ESGDEISRL
+1592 ESGDEVGRL

-1613 YKLMTSSIDE
+1613 YKLMNSSMDE
-1623 NGNKVATLHKIQ
+1623 NGNKVAILHKIQ

-1642 VDKLINLKVQDGLSE
+1642 GDNLVNLKVEDGLTEIES
-1657 VEAISDY
+1657 ITDY

-1683 LLFTILRDDN
+1683 ILFTILQDDK
-1693 GNEIEKIKGLV
+1693 GNEIERLKGLV
-1704 DPKEIHGY
+1704 EPKDIPGY
-1712 KLIKINFDNDG
+1712 KLIKTNFDNNG

-1731 IQTHFIAENKGKQET
+1731 IQTHFITEDKGKQET
-1746 LRVID
+1746 LKVLD
-1751 GQHDK
+1751 GNK
-1756 DELKGYRFKST
+1756 EKEELKGYRFKST
-1767 VINSENGDI
+1767 VINSENGDT
-1776 VHNYVTLYTIM
+1776 VHNYITLYTII
-1787 KGEDG
+1787 KGENG
-1792 KILKE
+1792 EILKE
-1797 IKGIVE
+1797 IKGLVD
-1803 PETIPGYKLLKISED
+1803 PETIPGYKLLKVSED

-1899 DSVNGSTKTNQKV
+1899 DSVNGSAKTNQKV

-1931 GLSLIGLVGSLGAA
+1931 GLSLIGLIGSLGAA

>member
-8 LGIAGATILAS
+8 LGITGATILAS
-19 SAIIGDPFSIPLID
+19 SVILGDPFFIPLID
-33 EGVKSYAESGTEIS
+33 EGVKSYAESGAEIS
-47 NVEATAT
+47 NVEASAT
-54 LTNNASRSKKMQR
+54 LTNNASKSKKMQR

-90 LSNLNGFELQN
+90 LSNLNGFELEN
-101 KKIVLKD
+101 KKIILKD
-108 GTTVGTVRVAN
+108 GTTVGTVRVVN

-150 FISSFDKEFNDG
+150 FISNFDKEFNDG

-182 AAQNYNDMELNIA
+182 AAPNYNDMELNIA

-225 ATYHVPAMLL
+225 ATYHVPAMPL

-255 SNGVDS
+255 SSGVDS

-294 DIKDLHNGQILD
+294 DIQGLHNGQILD
-306 LNHSIL
+306 LSHSIL

-364 VTLTNNSSFNST
+364 VTLTNNNAFNST

-422 KKKTTQWIDES
+422 KKKTTQWVDES
-433 TNSPIKDSI
+433 TNSPIKDSTI
-442 ISENTEAAGTID
+442 AENTEAAGTID

-476 NNATTQKITIY
+476 NNTTTQKVTIY

-509 GYKFVSES
+509 GHKFVSES

-525 RIYHKLS
+525 RIYHKLI

-540 STESTIKIQDGLVDK
+540 STESTIKTQDGLVDK

-583 LFQDESGAKIKDPGD
+583 LFQDESGAKIK
-598 VANSNNPGE
+598 
-607 IGGYKFLRVDTD
+607 
-619 SNGNKVAVYHK
+619 
-630 LITKFV
+630 
-636 GHDGNTESTIKT
+636 
-648 QDGLVDKE
+648 
-656 EIAGYKFD
+656 
-664 RTAEETNG
+664 
-672 DRSHHY
+672 
-678 NKLKLLFQDESG
+678 
-690 AKIKE
+690 E
-695 PGDVANE
+695 PGDIANA

-749 DGLVDK
+749 DGLIDK
-755 EELAGYKFDRTTE
+755 EEIAGYKFDRTAE
-768 ETNGDRSHH
+768 EANGDRSHH
-777 YNQLY
+777 YNKLKLL
-782 TIFQDDQGRELKRV
+782 FQDESGAKIKEPGDV
-796 KGLYSANN
+796 ANANN
-804 PETIPGYKLILVKVD
+804 PGEISGYKFLRVD
-819 ENGNKIPVYHKIMT
+819 TDSNGNKVAVYHKLIT
-833 KFIGHDGQT
+833 KFVGHDGQT

-847 VVEGLVD
+847 AVEGLVD

-899 SASENPVEIAGYK
+899 EASNNPEVISGYK

-929 KIMTEFKRRLQN
+929 KIVTEFKRRLQS
-941 GDLVKIKSVDGVKK
+941 GDLVTVKSANGVAEK
-955 QEDLPNLHYS
+955 ELIPNLMFDK
-965 NTETLSNGD
+965 TETLSNGD
-974 VIHFYDQ
+974 IIHYYNQ
-981 RYTVNKLEDGL
+981 LYTINKSEDGV

-999 GISEN
+999 GIFEN
-1004 SAPSI
+1004 SSSSI
-1009 IPGYKLISGPTIADN
+1009 IKGYKMVSGPTTESN
-1024 LIDRI
+1024 GDRVFI
-1029 FVYHKLITKF
+1029 YHKLITKF

-1075 GDQVHHYTQL
+1075 GDQVHHYIQL

-1141 HDGQIEKIIKESEG
+1141 HDGQIEKIIKEAEG

-1187 IYKDEAGT
+1187 IYKDESGK
-1195 ELKRTSGIATANSP
+1195 ELKRISGTAAANNP

-1217 IRVDND
+1217 IRVDTD

-1352 KQVVGTLEKE
+1352 KQAVGTLEKE

-1387 YTIYKTDSGEELK
+1387 YTIYKTDKGEELK
-1400 RVPGL
+1400 RIPGL

-1432 IYHKKATRFLTHFG
+1432 IYHKKVTRFLTHFG

-1573 AENGDRLHHYH
+1573 AENSDRLHHYH

-1642 VDKLINLKVQDGLSE
+1642 GDKLINLKVQDGLSE

-1731 IQTHFIAENKGKQET
+1731 IQTHFITEDKGKQET
-1746 LRVID
+1746 LKVLD
-1751 GQHDK
+1751 GNK
-1756 DELKGYRFKST
+1756 EKEELKGYRFKST
-1767 VINSENGDI
+1767 VINSENGDT
-1776 VHNYVTLYTIM
+1776 VHNYITLYTII
-1787 KGEDG
+1787 KGENG
-1792 KILKE
+1792 EILKE
-1797 IKGIVE
+1797 IKGLVD
-1803 PETIPGYKLLKISED
+1803 PETIPGYKLLKVSED
-1818 ETGNKV
+1818 ASGNKV
-1824 ALLHKIQTLFVLV
+1824 ALLHKIKTLFVLV
-1837 EDGNQKTIKR
+1837 ENGKQKTIKTAN
-1847 SDNVL
+1847 SAL
-1852 NAEVL
+1852 NSEDL

-1877 YSKIDLSTS
+1877 YSKIELSS
-1886 TGNNITNDNIVKE
+1886 DNNNITTNNVKE
-1899 DSVNGSTKTNQKV
+1899 DSINNPNKSTVKT

>member
-8 LGIAGATILAS
+8 LGITSATILAS
-19 SAIIGDPFSIPLID
+19 SVILGDPFSIPLID
-33 EGVKSYAESGTEIS
+33 KGVKSYAESGAEVS
-47 NVEATAT
+47 NLEASAT
-54 LTNNASRSKKMQR
+54 LTNNASKSKKMQR

-90 LSNLNGFELQN
+90 LSNLNGFELEN

-108 GTTVGTVRVAN
+108 GTTVGTVRVVN

-150 FISSFDKEFNDG
+150 FISSFNKEFNDG

-225 ATYHVPAMLL
+225 ATYHVPAMPL

-255 SNGVDS
+255 SSGVDS

-294 DIKDLHNGQILD
+294 DIKGLHNGQILD
-306 LNHSIL
+306 LSHSIL

-364 VTLTNNSSFNST
+364 VTLTNNNAFNST

-422 KKKTTQWIDES
+422 KKKTTQWVDES
-433 TNSPIKDSI
+433 TNSPIKDSTI
-442 ISENTEAAGTID
+442 AENTEVAGTID

-476 NNATTQKITIY
+476 NNTTTQKVTIY

-525 RIYHKLS
+525 RIYHKLI

-540 STESTIKIQDGLVDK
+540 STESTIKTQDGLVDKEEIAGYKFDRTVEENNGDRSHHYNKLKLLFQDESGAKIKDPGDVANANNPGEISGYKFLRVDTDSNGNKVAVYHKLITKFVGYDGSTESTIKTQDGLVDK

-607 IGGYKFLRVDTD
+607 I
-619 SNGNKVAVYHK
+619 
-630 LITKFV
+630 
-636 GHDGNTESTIKT
+636 
-648 QDGLVDKE
+648 
-656 EIAGYKFD
+656 
-664 RTAEETNG
+664 
-672 DRSHHY
+672 
-678 NKLKLLFQDESG
+678 
-690 AKIKE
+690 
-695 PGDVANE
+695 
-702 NNPGEISGYKFLRV
+702 SGYKFLRV

-735 VGHDGNT
+735 VGHDGSD

-755 EELAGYKFDRTTE
+755 EEIAGYKFDRTAE
-768 ETNGDRSHH
+768 ENNGDRSHH

-782 TIFQDDQGRELKRV
+782 TIFQDDQGHELKRI
-796 KGLYSANN
+796 KGLDAANN

-842 ENQLK
+842 ETQLK
-847 VVEGLVD
+847 LVEGLVD
-854 KEEIRDYH
+854 KEEIKDYR
-862 FDRSEETQNGDR
+862 FDRSEEVQNGDR
-874 IHHYNRL
+874 IHHYNKL
-881 LTISRDEGGSELN
+881 LTISRDESGSELN

-981 RYTVNKLEDGL
+981 RYTVNKLEDGS

-1122 DENGNKVPIYHKIM
+1122 DENGNNVPIYHKIM

-1141 HDGQIEKIIKESEG
+1141 HDGQIEKIIKEAEG

-1173 NNGDIVHHYNRLET
+1173 NNGDVVHHYNRLET
-1187 IYKDEAGT
+1187 IYKDESGR
-1195 ELKRTSGIATANSP
+1195 ELKRTSGIATANNP

-1217 IRVDND
+1217 IRVDTD

-1229 PIFHKIVTKFVGV
+1229 PIYHKIVTKFVGV
-1242 TDSGTES
+1242 TDSGSES
-1249 VIKTSEG
+1249 LIKTSEG
-1256 VVEKESF
+1256 LVEKETF
-1263 ENYRFNRSETSNNGD
+1263 ENYRFNRTENSNNGD

-1347 VQEEL
+1347 AQEEL
-1352 KQVVGTLEKE
+1352 KQSIGTLEKE
-1362 NFKDYRFNRTE
+1362 NFKDYRFDRTE

-1387 YTIYKTDSGEELK
+1387 YTIYKTDKGEELK

-1405 DSSNTPEEIDG
+1405 DASNTPEEIDG

-1461 ETITGQKFIRS
+1461 EIIKGQKFIRS
-1472 ETLANGDTIHHYNQL
+1472 ETLLNGDTLHHYNQL

-1498 LRRTNGV
+1498 LRRSNGV
-1505 DGNFNEEIPGYK
+1505 DGNFNEEITGYK

-1544 GDEIKVIKTSDG
+1544 GDEVKVIKTSDG

-1584 KIFTILKS
+1584 KIFTILKT
-1592 ESGDEISRL
+1592 ESGDEVGRL

-1613 YKLMTSSIDE
+1613 YKLMNSSIDE
-1623 NGNKVATLHKIQ
+1623 NSNKVAILHKIQ

-1642 VDKLINLKVQDGLSE
+1642 GDNLVNLKVEDGLTEIES
-1657 VEAISDY
+1657 ITDY

-1693 GNEIEKIKGLV
+1693 GNEIEKLKGLV
-1704 DPKEIHGY
+1704 DPKEIHDY

-1731 IQTHFIAENKGKQET
+1731 IQTYFISENKGKQET
-1746 LRVID
+1746 LRIVD
-1751 GQHDK
+1751 GQQDK

>member
-8 LGIAGATILAS
+8 LGITSATILAS
-19 SAIIGDPFSIPLID
+19 SVILGDPFSIPLID
-33 EGVKSYAESGTEIS
+33 KGVKSYAESGAEVS
-47 NVEATAT
+47 NLEASAT
-54 LTNNASRSKKMQR
+54 LTNNASKSKKMQR

-90 LSNLNGFELQN
+90 LSNLNGFELEN

-108 GTTVGTVRVAN
+108 GTTVGTVRVVN

-150 FISSFDKEFNDG
+150 FISSFNKEFNDG

-225 ATYHVPAMLL
+225 ATYHVPAMPL

-255 SNGVDS
+255 SSGVDS

-294 DIKDLHNGQILD
+294 DIKGLHNGQILD
-306 LNHSIL
+306 LSHSIL

-364 VTLTNNSSFNST
+364 VTLTNNNAFNST

-422 KKKTTQWIDES
+422 KKKTTQWVDES
-433 TNSPIKDSI
+433 TNSPIKDSTI
-442 ISENTEAAGTID
+442 AENTEVAGTID

-459 RTDTDPQTG
+459 RTDTVPQTG

-476 NNATTQKITIY
+476 NNTTTQKVTIY

-525 RIYHKLS
+525 RIYHKLI

-540 STESTIKIQDGLVDK
+540 STESTIKTQDGLVDK

-598 VANSNNPGE
+598 VAN
-607 IGGYKFLRVDTD
+607 
-619 SNGNKVAVYHK
+619 A
-630 LITKFV
+630 
-636 GHDGNTESTIKT
+636 
-648 QDGLVDKE
+648 
-656 EIAGYKFD
+656 
-664 RTAEETNG
+664 
-672 DRSHHY
+672 
-678 NKLKLLFQDESG
+678 
-690 AKIKE
+690 
-695 PGDVANE
+695 

-735 VGHDGNT
+735 VGYDGST

-755 EELAGYKFDRTTE
+755 EEIAGYKFDRTAE
-768 ETNGDRSHH
+768 ENNGDRSHH

-782 TIFQDDQGRELKRV
+782 TIFQDDQGHELKRI
-796 KGLYSANN
+796 KGLDAANN

-842 ENQLK
+842 ETQLK
-847 VVEGLVD
+847 LVEGLVD
-854 KEEIRDYH
+854 KEEIKDYR
-862 FDRSEETQNGDR
+862 FDRSEEVQNGDR
-874 IHHYNRL
+874 IHHYNKL
-881 LTISRDEGGSELN
+881 LTISRDESGSELN

-981 RYTVNKLEDGL
+981 RYTVNKLEDGS

-1122 DENGNKVPIYHKIM
+1122 DENGNNVPIYHKIM

-1141 HDGQIEKIIKESEG
+1141 HDGQIEKIIKEAEG

-1173 NNGDIVHHYNRLET
+1173 NNGDVVHHYNRLET
-1187 IYKDEAGT
+1187 IYKDESGR
-1195 ELKRTSGIATANSP
+1195 ELKRTSGIATANNP

-1217 IRVDND
+1217 IRVDTD

-1229 PIFHKIVTKFVGV
+1229 PIYHKIVTKFVGV
-1242 TDSGTES
+1242 TDSGSES
-1249 VIKTSEG
+1249 LIKTSEG
-1256 VVEKESF
+1256 LVEKETF
-1263 ENYRFNRSETSNNGD
+1263 ENYRFNRTENSNNGD

-1347 VQEEL
+1347 AQEEL
-1352 KQVVGTLEKE
+1352 KQSIGTLEKE
-1362 NFKDYRFNRTE
+1362 NFKDYRFDRTE

-1387 YTIYKTDSGEELK
+1387 YTIYKTDKGEELK

-1405 DSSNTPEEIDG
+1405 DASNTPEEIDG

-1461 ETITGQKFIRS
+1461 EIIKGQKFIRS
-1472 ETLANGDTIHHYNQL
+1472 ETLLNGDTLHHYNQL

-1498 LRRTNGV
+1498 LRRSNGV
-1505 DGNFNEEIPGYK
+1505 DGNFNEEITGYK

-1544 GDEIKVIKTSDG
+1544 GDEVKVIKTSDG

-1584 KIFTILKS
+1584 KIFTILKT
-1592 ESGDEISRL
+1592 ESGDEVGRL

-1613 YKLMTSSIDE
+1613 YKLMNSSIDE
-1623 NGNKVATLHKIQ
+1623 NSNKVAILHKIQ

-1642 VDKLINLKVQDGLSE
+1642 GDNLVNLKVEDGLTEIES
-1657 VEAISDY
+1657 ITDY

-1693 GNEIEKIKGLV
+1693 GNEIEKLKGLV
-1704 DPKEIHGY
+1704 DPKEIHDY

-1731 IQTHFIAENKGKQET
+1731 IQTYFISENKGKQET
-1746 LRVID
+1746 LRIVD
-1751 GQHDK
+1751 GQQDK

>member
-33 EGVKSYAESGTEIS
+33 EGVKSYAESGTEVS

-54 LTNNASRSKKMQR
+54 LTNNVSRSKKMQR

-225 ATYHVPAMLL
+225 ATYHVPAIPL

-268 LFNNSQPLRNGDRII
+268 LFNNSQPLRKGDRII

-395 PEFHKTYVVNHKM
+395 PEFHKTYVVNHEM

-442 ISENTEAAGTID
+442 IAENTEAAGTID

-476 NNATTQKITIY
+476 NNTTTQKVTIY

-497 VNGLDSEAETIQ
+497 VNGLDSDAETIQ

-517 LNNDGNKV
+517 LNNDGNKI
-525 RIYHKLS
+525 RI
-532 TKFVGHDG
+532 
-540 STESTIKIQDGLVDK
+540 
-555 EEIAGYKFDRTAEE
+555 
-569 NNGDRSHH
+569 
-577 YNKLKL
+577 
-583 LFQDESGAKIKDPGD
+583 
-598 VANSNNPGE
+598 
-607 IGGYKFLRVDTD
+607 
-619 SNGNKVAVYHK
+619 YHK

-656 EIAGYKFD
+656 ELAGYKFD

-735 VGHDGNT
+735 VGHDGST

-749 DGLVDK
+749 DGLADK
-755 EELAGYKFDRTTE
+755 EEIAGYKFDRTAE

-782 TIFQDDQGRELKRV
+782 TIFQDDQGHELKRV
-796 KGLYSANN
+796 KGLDSANN

-833 KFIGHDGQT
+833 KFIGHDAQT

-899 SASENPVEIAGYK
+899 EASNNPEVISGYK

-929 KIMTEFKRRLQN
+929 KIVTEFKRRLQN

-981 RYTVNKLEDGL
+981 RYTVNKLEDGS

-1024 LIDRI
+1024 LIDRVFI
-1029 FVYHKLITKF
+1029 YHKLITKF
-1039 VGHDG
+1039 IGHDG
-1044 QTETILKT
+1044 QTEMALKT
-1052 QDGTLDKEEI
+1052 RDGILDKEEI

-1075 GDQVHHYTQL
+1075 GDQVHHYIQL

-1141 HDGQIEKIIKESEG
+1141 HDGQIEKIIKEAEG

-1187 IYKDEAGT
+1187 IYKDESGR
-1195 ELKRTSGIATANSP
+1195 ELKRTSGIATANNP

-1217 IRVDND
+1217 IRVDTD
-1223 ENGNKI
+1223 ENDNKI
-1229 PIFHKIVTKFVGV
+1229 PIYHKIVTKFVGV
-1242 TDSGTES
+1242 TDSGSES
-1249 VIKTSEG
+1249 LIKTSEG
-1256 VVEKESF
+1256 LVEKETF
-1263 ENYRFNRSETSNNGD
+1263 ENYRFNRTENSNNGD

-1347 VQEEL
+1347 AQEEL
-1352 KQVVGTLEKE
+1352 KQSIGTLEKE
-1362 NFKDYRFNRTE
+1362 NFKDYRFDRTE

-1387 YTIYKTDSGEELK
+1387 YTIYKTDKGEELK

-1405 DSSNTPEEIDG
+1405 DASNTPEEIDG

-1461 ETITGQKFIRS
+1461 EIIKGQKFIRS
-1472 ETLANGDTIHHYNQL
+1472 ETLLNGDTLHHYNQL

-1498 LRRTNGV
+1498 LRRSNGV
-1505 DGNFNEEIPGYK
+1505 DGNFNEEITGYK

-1530 PIYHKIQTKLVYKD
+1530 PIYHKIQTKLVYKN
-1544 GDEIKVIKTSDG
+1544 GDEVKVIKTSDG

-1584 KIFTILKS
+1584 KIFTILKT
-1592 ESGDEISRL
+1592 ESGDEVGRL

-1613 YKLMTSSIDE
+1613 YKLMNSSMDE
-1623 NGNKVATLHKIQ
+1623 NGNKVAILHKIQ

-1642 VDKLINLKVQDGLSE
+1642 GDNLVNLKVEDGLTEIES
-1657 VEAISDY
+1657 ITDY

-1693 GNEIEKIKGLV
+1693 GNEIEKLKGLV

-1731 IQTHFIAENKGKQET
+1731 IQTHFITEDKGKQET
-1746 LRVID
+1746 LKVLD
-1751 GQHDK
+1751 GQKDK
-1756 DELKGYRFKST
+1756 EELKGYRFKST

-1797 IKGIVE
+1797 IKGIVD
-1803 PETIPGYKLLKISED
+1803 PETIPEYKLLKISED

-1877 YSKIDLSTS
+1877 YSKIDLST
-1886 TGNNITNDNIVKE
+1886 TTDNNITNDNIVKE
-1899 DSVNGSTKTNQKV
+1899 NSVNSSTKTNQKV